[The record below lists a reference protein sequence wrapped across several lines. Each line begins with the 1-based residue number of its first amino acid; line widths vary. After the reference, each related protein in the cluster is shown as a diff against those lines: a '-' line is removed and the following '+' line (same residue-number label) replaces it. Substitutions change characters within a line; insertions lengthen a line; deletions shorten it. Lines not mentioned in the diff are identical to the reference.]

1 LEKLLRE
8 KGDTVIHEVVLDN
21 DPNLL
26 EELIRKG
33 YRIFNQST
41 FDGGSALH
49 RAAEIN
55 SIECA
60 RILTEQNADLD
71 A

>member
-1 LEKLLRE
+1 
-8 KGDTVIHEVVLDN
+8 VIHEVVLDN
-21 DPNLL
+21 NPNLL
-26 EELIRKG
+26 EDLIRKG

-41 FDGGSALH
+41 FDGGTALH

-60 RILTEQNADLD
+60 RILIE
-71 A
+71 